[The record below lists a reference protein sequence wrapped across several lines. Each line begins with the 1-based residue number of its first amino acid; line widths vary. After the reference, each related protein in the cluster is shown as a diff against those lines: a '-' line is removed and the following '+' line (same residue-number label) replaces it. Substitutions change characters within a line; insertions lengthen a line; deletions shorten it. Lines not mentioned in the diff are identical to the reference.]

1 MAYADYIKAQKLA
14 EKQYRQATA
23 RGAYPYL
30 PVLEDLIRGG
40 TEESRV
46 PLGQIEIPVSMI
58 AGTASAER
66 TKAFASNFMPLLDYD
81 TEFGTKWS
89 ALYDSVQEVGIN
101 EPIRVLEYMQRFYVT
116 EGNKRVSVSRFNGAV
131 SIEAQVT
138 RVLPRPNDSVE
149 YRIYADF
156 LDFYR
161 VSGIYEIQMTQTG
174 SFSRLLA
181 AIPADDSSGQSPV
194 WSEDLRRDVRFLY
207 AVFES
212 YFISRGGQRMAVT
225 AGDAFLHFVEI
236 YGFDAVRSLSSAE
249 MHRAMDRIWAEF
261 RVLADSSPSSYILE
275 PTVESHRIAL
285 TKILPIS
292 STVLKIAFLYP
303 RDPERSAWSYNHELG
318 RLYLND
324 TFGDAIETTPIV
336 TEAAEAED
344 VIRNLAESGYR
355 MIFTTSPVFH
365 AASMR
370 MAVAFPDVII
380 MNCSMNSAYR
390 QVRTYYLRIY
400 EAKFIT
406 GIIAGSMTEN
416 ERIGYIADYPVLGT
430 PASVSAFAL
439 GVKLVNPRAM
449 VYLDWSTLEN
459 HDPADYFREK
469 QIDLISDRDLS
480 APGSPDHDFGLYG
493 LYGGQSF
500 RLAAP
505 VWNWG
510 SLYEEMVRSVLIG
523 AWKNDANRNETHALN
538 YFWGMSSGAIEV
550 ACSSRLPSGTQKLVT
565 LMQRQ
570 IAKGAFHPFTGVIYT
585 QDGGCVAQPGVT
597 LTPEQIVRAD
607 WFPDNVVGRIP
618 DVAELAPAFRSF
630 TAQHGLHALPPPP
643 EKLSAGQS
651 ES

>member
-1 MAYADYIKAQKLA
+1 MAYQDYVKAQKSA
-14 EKQYRQATA
+14 EKQYRQAIA
-23 RGAYPYL
+23 RGVYPYL
-30 PVLEDLIRGG
+30 TALEDLLRSGS
-40 TEESRV
+40 EEGRV

-81 TEFGTKWS
+81 TEFGAKWS
-89 ALYDSVQEVGIN
+89 ALYDSVQEIGVN
-101 EPIRVLEYMQRFYVT
+101 EPIKVLEYMQRFYVI
-116 EGNKRVSVSRFNGAV
+116 EGNKRVSVSRYNGAV

-138 RVLPRPNDSVE
+138 RVLPRANDSVE

-161 VSGIYEIQMTQTG
+161 IAGIYEIQMSQTG
-174 SFSRLLA
+174 AFSRLLA
-181 AIPADDSSGQSPV
+181 AIPADSGTEKAPL
-194 WSEDLRRDVRFLY
+194 WSESLRQDVRFLY

-212 YFISRGGQRMAVT
+212 YFISRGGQRMPVT
-225 AGDAFLHFVEI
+225 AGDAFLHFIEI
-236 YGFDAVRSLSSAE
+236 YGFAAVRGQSSAE
-249 MHRAMDRIWAEF
+249 LHRAIDRIWAEF

-275 PTVESHRIAL
+275 PTEDSHRIAL
-285 TKILPIS
+285 MKMLPIG

-303 RDPERSAWSYNHELG
+303 KDPERSAWSYNHELG

-324 TFGDAIETTPIV
+324 ALGGAIETTAFV
-336 TEAAEAED
+336 AEAAEAED
-344 VIRNLAESGYR
+344 VIRNLAETGFR

-380 MNCSMNSAYR
+380 MNCSMNSAYK
-390 QVRTYYLRIY
+390 QVRTYFLRIY

-430 PASVSAFAL
+430 PASICAFAL

-538 YFWGMSSGAIEV
+538 YYWGMSSGAIEV
-550 ACSSRLPSGTQKLVT
+550 ACSSRLPSGTQKLVA

-570 IAKGAFHPFTGVIYT
+570 IAKGSFHPFTGVIYA
-585 QDGGCVAQPGVT
+585 QDGSCIAQPGVT

-618 DVAELAPAFRSF
+618 DASELAAPFRPF
-630 TAQHGLHALPPPP
+630 TEQHGLSALPPLP
-643 EKLSAGQS
+643 ETVRRQP